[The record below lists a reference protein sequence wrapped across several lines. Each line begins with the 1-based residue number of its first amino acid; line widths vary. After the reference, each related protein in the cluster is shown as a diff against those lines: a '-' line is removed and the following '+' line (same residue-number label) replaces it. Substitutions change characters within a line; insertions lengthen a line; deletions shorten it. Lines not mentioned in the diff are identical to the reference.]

1 MSNMIADELI
11 DLIDATNALIK
22 AKADCTSADYDR
34 HMHLQ
39 AKFDDAEAAELWFL
53 AALRYALEKTS

>member
-1 MSNMIADELI
+1 MLMIADELI

-39 AKFDDAEAAELWFL
+39 DKFADVEAAEHRFL
-53 AALRYALEKTS
+53 DAIRYALEKTS